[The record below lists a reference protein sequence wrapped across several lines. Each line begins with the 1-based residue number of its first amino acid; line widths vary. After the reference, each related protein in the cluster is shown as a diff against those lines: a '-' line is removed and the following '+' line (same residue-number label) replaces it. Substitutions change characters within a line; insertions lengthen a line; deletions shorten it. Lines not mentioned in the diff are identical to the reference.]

1 MLRRPHTTE
10 PPAVPDAPDRHVGG
24 QVQLLRPPGA
34 KIWCSRC
41 TPHRGVIGSE
51 GSVRQ
56 EVPLARKPRQK
67 LGEILV
73 GLGVVTLAQVDE
85 AFAAARARGMRL
97 GEILVETNACKEEDI
112 AKALAQQFSV
122 DFINLDVV
130 SDMNKIDKARIPAD
144 LIKKFLVLPM
154 AGSGKLRLIIH
165 DPMDI
170 DTLEMLRFRV
180 GEFEQAGIASKRQ
193 ISSYINGGAKADGPP
208 RKQLAGDSMDKSI
221 DMNKSSIDRSAKS
234 LDIDDDGPIRR
245 LVARIILDAVNGRAS
260 DIHIEPAEGHI
271 MLRYRIDGVCVE
283 IEKLQKNLQNAVLST
298 IKLMA
303 GVNIAE
309 RRIPQDGRI
318 KFPVPEIDH
327 MGEPVY
333 KDGQPVINQ
342 IDFRVSTCPAFY
354 GESVVL
360 RILRPD
366 SVRIGLLNLGFEQDS
381 LDVFNKIIRRPNG
394 IFLVTGPTGSG
405 KTTTLYSALAI
416 LNTPDRKIITA
427 EDPVE
432 YNFNGINQ
440 VQIREQ
446 IGLSFGV
453 VLKSMLRQAPNIIL
467 IGEIRDREVA
477 DIAIQAALTGHLVFS
492 TLHTNDAPS
501 AITRLVDMGV
511 KPFLVASSIQAV
523 LAQRLG
529 RVLCPLCKTLDDA
542 PDPKFLKLVD
552 IAPEEAMG
560 KVMKAVGCPNCK
572 GTGYRGRKAIFEMMI
587 MNSEI
592 RELAFQ
598 RAGVSKLRAAAVRG
612 GMRSL
617 LGDGRIKILKGVTTP
632 DEVAK
637 YAQIEGFD
645 PSEVTKR

>member
-1 MLRRPHTTE
+1 
-10 PPAVPDAPDRHVGG
+10 
-24 QVQLLRPPGA
+24 
-34 KIWCSRC
+34 
-41 TPHRGVIGSE
+41 
-51 GSVRQ
+51 
-56 EVPLARKPRQK
+56 LARKVRQK
-67 LGEILV
+67 LGEILIEW
-73 GLGVVTLAQVDE
+73 GLVTKEKVD
-85 AFAAARARGMRL
+85 AAYAAARGRGQRL
-97 GEILVETNACKEEDI
+97 GEALVESGACKDEDI
-112 AKALAQQFSV
+112 AKALAHQFGV
-122 DFINLDVV
+122 AFLNLDRLE
-130 SDMNKIDKARIPAD
+130 DMNKVDKSLMPAD
-144 LIKKFLVLPM
+144 LVKKYLVLPM
-154 AGSGKLRLIIH
+154 AGGGKLKLVIH
-165 DPMDI
+165 DPMDL
-170 DTLEMLRFRV
+170 DTLELLRFRI
-180 GEFEQAGIASKRQ
+180 GDYEQAGIASRRQ
-193 ISSYINGGAKADGPP
+193 IEAYIKGDKANSPA
-208 RKQLAGDSMDKSI
+208 QTYVTESMDKSI
-221 DMNKSSIDRSAKS
+221 DKSVDKSVDRGASIDV
-234 LDIDDDGPIRR
+234 DDDGPIIK
-245 LVARIILDAVNGRAS
+245 LTSKIIIDAVNSRAS
-260 DIHIEPAEGHI
+260 DIHIEPGEADI
-271 MLRYRIDGVCVE
+271 RLRFRIDGACQE
-283 IEKLQKNLQNAVLST
+283 ITRIPKKLQNGVLSRF
-298 IKLMA
+298 KLMA

-309 RRIPQDGRI
+309 KRIPQDGRI
-318 KFPVPEIDH
+318 KFNVEGTD
-327 MGEPVY
+327 
-333 KDGQPVINQ
+333 
-342 IDFRVSTCPAFY
+342 IDFRVSTCPAYY

-366 SVRIGLLNLGFEQDS
+366 SVRIGLLNIGFEQDS

-405 KTTTLYSALAI
+405 KTTTLYSALDV

-440 VQIREQ
+440 VQIREH
-446 IGLSFGV
+446 IGLTFSAT
-453 VLKSMLRQAPNIIL
+453 LKSMLRQAPNIIL
-467 IGEIRDREVA
+467 VGEIRDREVA

-511 KPFLVASSIQAV
+511 KPYLVASSIQAV

-529 RVLCPLCKTLDDA
+529 RVLCEKCKAIDDA

-552 IAPEEAMG
+552 ISMEEAAG
-560 KVMKAVGCPNCK
+560 KIYKAVGCENCK

-617 LGDGRIKILKGVTTP
+617 LGDGRIKILKGITTP

-645 PSEVTKR
+645 PSEVAKR